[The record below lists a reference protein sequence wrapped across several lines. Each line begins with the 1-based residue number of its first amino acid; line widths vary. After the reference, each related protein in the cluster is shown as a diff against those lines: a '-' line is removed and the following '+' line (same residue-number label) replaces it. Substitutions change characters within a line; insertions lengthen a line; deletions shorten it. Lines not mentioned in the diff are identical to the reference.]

1 MKKNYLKKITKSE
14 FLDFEEYEDFLSEE
28 DELKVAA

>member
-14 FLDFEEYEDFLSEE
+14 FLDFEGYEELLE
-28 DELKVAA
+28 DDDLKVAA